1 MELKTHL
8 LFSRHIIQA
17 VTYFNRF
24 DLPDPSKVLNLL
36 LAPPCG
42 TTPLHDA
49 VGNGHQQVVELLVR
63 AGGEGFYGL
72 SLTLVM
78 LPLLKDC
85 CPLKDDK

>member
-63 AGGEGFYGL
+63 AGGEGVYGL
-72 SLTLVM
+72 S
-78 LPLLKDC
+78 
-85 CPLKDDK
+85 